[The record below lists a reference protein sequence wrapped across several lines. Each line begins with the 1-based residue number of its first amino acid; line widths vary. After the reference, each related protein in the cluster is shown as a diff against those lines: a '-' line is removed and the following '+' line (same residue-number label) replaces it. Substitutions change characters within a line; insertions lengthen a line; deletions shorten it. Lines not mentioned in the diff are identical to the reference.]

1 MKTVFMGQAGYGVAA
16 QRSVSVPAED
26 VQVIAYTARCQQ
38 QSVVDL
44 LIELQQVARH
54 YTTGEQEIL
63 ALNSVDLS
71 INKNEYLAIIGSSG
85 SGKSTLM
92 NILGCLDRPTSG
104 AYTLDGKLVS
114 VLSDRELA
122 YIRNQ
127 KIGFVFQNFN
137 LISTLSALKNVM
149 HPMTYWRIPEKQKMD
164 MARAELA
171 RMGLS
176 NREHHLP
183 SELSGGQRQRVAIA
197 RALVTRPSLILADEP
212 TGNLDSKTTA
222 DIMKL
227 FDELHEQGQTII
239 VVTHDL
245 EIAQRCH
252 RRVTLVDGEVANDS
266 ANP

>member
-1 MKTVFMGQAGYGVAA
+1 MRRRNASPAPVVPLPAASAADQPENGGQGL
-16 QRSVSVPAED
+16 
-26 VQVIAYTARCQQ
+26 IALHQTSRHYATGDQQ
-38 QSVVDL
+38 IRALDAVDL
-44 LIELQQVARH
+44 TI
-54 YTTGEQEIL
+54 T
-63 ALNSVDLS
+63 
-71 INKNEYLAIIGSSG
+71 KNEYVAIIGSSG
-85 SGKSTLM
+85 SGKSTMM

-104 AYTLDGKLVS
+104 SYTLDGKLVS
-114 VLSDRELA
+114 EMSGNEQA
-122 YIRNQ
+122 HIRNE

-149 HPMTYWRIPEKQKMD
+149 HPMTYWRIPDKQKLEI
-164 MARAELA
+164 ARAELA

-197 RALVTRPSLILADEP
+197 RALATKPSLILADEP

-227 FDELHEQGQTII
+227 FDELHAQGQTII
-239 VVTHDL
+239 IVTHDR

-252 RRVTLVDGEVANDS
+252 RRVTLVDGKVDNDS